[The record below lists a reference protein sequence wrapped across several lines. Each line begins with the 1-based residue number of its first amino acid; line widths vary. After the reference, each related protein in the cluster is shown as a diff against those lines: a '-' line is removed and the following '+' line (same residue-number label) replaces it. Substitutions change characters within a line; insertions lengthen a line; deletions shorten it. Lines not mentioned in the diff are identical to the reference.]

1 MKKIFIIFSLLFV
14 GACLGGYS
22 PQSKFY
28 DLHSVLQQT
37 EIVSEKKIS
46 VGVNDVVLPAY
57 LDKPQIVSF
66 DVGNNQMKIDEFNR
80 WGEPLA
86 SMIQRVIAADMSEYL
101 PSSVVKT
108 RSSLAEKFDL
118 LIDVQ
123 IVKFDR
129 FAGDKAVLEAW
140 WYISSVNGKI
150 LYRDK
155 VLLRQK
161 INNTYDGYVEVMSN
175 LLAELS
181 KKIAFAIVKY

>member
-80 WGEPLA
+80 WGEPLLRHIRHMYYLFFA
-86 SMIQRVIAADMSEYL
+86 STTPYPDIIFSRLHCLYTTKPLKQLYHRQIYQILLSEHL
-101 PSSVVKT
+101 
-108 RSSLAEKFDL
+108 
-118 LIDVQ
+118 
-123 IVKFDR
+123 
-129 FAGDKAVLEAW
+129 
-140 WYISSVNGKI
+140 
-150 LYRDK
+150 
-155 VLLRQK
+155 
-161 INNTYDGYVEVMSN
+161 
-175 LLAELS
+175 
-181 KKIAFAIVKY
+181 